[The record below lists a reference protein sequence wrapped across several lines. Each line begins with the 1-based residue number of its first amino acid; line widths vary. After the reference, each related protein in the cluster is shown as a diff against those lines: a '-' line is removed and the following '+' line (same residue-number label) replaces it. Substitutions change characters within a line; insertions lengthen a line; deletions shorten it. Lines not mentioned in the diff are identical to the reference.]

1 MIMANLTVIKLA
13 NIGEVMFERS
23 NKAKYVN
30 ISVRPF
36 KGIRVAVPSG
46 VSIEKARKI
55 AETKSGWMKTQL
67 YNNKRM
73 EREHNEF
80 IRREAPMNREDAKKK
95 IINRLKELSKRHNIQ
110 YNKVFIRTQ
119 KTRWGSCSA
128 KKNISLNIN
137 IARLP
142 GKLMDYVILHE
153 LVHIRHSNHGKKY
166 WQELNSIIGN
176 AKTLDKQLDNY
187 RLLLVS

>member
-1 MIMANLTVIKLA
+1 MANPIVINLA

-30 ISVRPF
+30 ISARPF

-46 VSIEKARKI
+46 VSMERARKI
-55 AETKSGWMKTQL
+55 AETKSGWMKAQL
-67 YNNKRM
+67 YNNKRL
-73 EREHNEF
+73 EREYNEF
-80 IRREAPMNREDAKKK
+80 IRHETPMNKDEAKKK
-95 IINRLKELSKRHNIQ
+95 IVSRLKELSKKHDIPF
-110 YNKVFIRTQ
+110 NKVFIRTQ
-119 KTRWGSCSA
+119 KTRWGSCSS

-166 WQELNSIIGN
+166 WQELDRIVGD
-176 AKTLDKQLDNY
+176 AKSLDKRLDEY
-187 RLLLVS
+187 RLLLV